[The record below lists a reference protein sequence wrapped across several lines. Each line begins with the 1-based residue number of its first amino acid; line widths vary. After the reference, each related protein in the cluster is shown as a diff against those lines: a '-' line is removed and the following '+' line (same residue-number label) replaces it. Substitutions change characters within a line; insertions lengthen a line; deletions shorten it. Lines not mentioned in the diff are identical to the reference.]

1 MIRTMQKRIR
11 ESKAKA
17 ALLVRYANPKSKSK
31 PTDEQV
37 LEVLKCHIPYCG
49 TNRPTIKKFTV
60 TEFNRNT
67 IIKTAHFLV
76 ELDNGKKWDISAY
89 ENLKGRT
96 LEQKEADK
104 TATFPSGLFNIFHD
118 EITLS

>member
-1 MIRTMQKRIR
+1 MTRTMQKRIR

-37 LEVLKCHIPYCG
+37 LEVLKCNIPYRG

-60 TEFNRNT
+60 TEFNRNP
-67 IIKTAHFLV
+67 IQRSAHFFV
-76 ELDNGKKWDISAY
+76 ELDNGENGILAY
-89 ENLKGRT
+89 TR
-96 LEQKEADK
+96 
-104 TATFPSGLFNIFHD
+104 I
-118 EITLS
+118 